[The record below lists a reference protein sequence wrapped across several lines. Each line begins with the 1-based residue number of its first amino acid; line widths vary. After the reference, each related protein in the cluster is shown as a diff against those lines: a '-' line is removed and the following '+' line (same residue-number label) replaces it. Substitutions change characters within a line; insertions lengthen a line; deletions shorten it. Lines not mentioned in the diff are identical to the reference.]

1 MPLMPAAVAAMP
13 DNMLRTVRFVMKDG
27 TKPVVVLVANAVLEN
42 IESTTYD
49 TGSYFRRFKRHRKL
63 FERMASEKYDKGY
76 VEVDGTVCIKTMDL
90 PLVSAN

>member
-1 MPLMPAAVAAMP
+1 MIASPAPGLAKGFLDVGSQIAVGCLIKRISRDP
-13 DNMLRTVRFVMKDG
+13 ILRS
-27 TKPVVVLVANAVLEN
+27 VL
-42 IESTTYD
+42 D
-49 TGSYFRRFKRHRKL
+49 TLTHL